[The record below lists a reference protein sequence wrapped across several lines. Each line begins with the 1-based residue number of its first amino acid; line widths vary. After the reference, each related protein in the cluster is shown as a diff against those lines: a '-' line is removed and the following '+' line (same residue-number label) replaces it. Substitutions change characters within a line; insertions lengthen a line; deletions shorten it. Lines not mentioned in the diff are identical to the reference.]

1 MINFQLKSSNVFS
14 FEILLIKTITFCF
27 VFFFFIVP
35 LQSEEQSEK
44 TALSVKKNQADLDN
58 ENNGSTF
65 MQAEHLFHSGKFRA
79 AKSYY
84 HKFLLDNSE
93 RKIRQNAFFRLGL
106 IDQNIK
112 SFTTALWYYQALL
125 DSNPNSLLAN
135 EVKFNM
141 AICNFELGKFAAAE
155 KLFNKIIS
163 QSIDKK
169 QKWKALYHLSKLD
182 AQKLNFE
189 DSIQKLNR
197 IYLYSKDNEISQ
209 YSIKLAEKIIDEKF
223 DEKSLSSL
231 IKIYK
236 AGFPADLLLLK
247 KMSIYREQG
256 DVAHYKSTLEEFLAK
271 FPRHKKSEGFKK
283 DLKSLEK
290 ESIDTDLELAILLP
304 LTGKLAA
311 TGQEV
316 LQGIQLAYSLLPE
329 VYRSKIFLNVKDSSN
344 SVSIEKTLSDLARTP
359 KTIGMIGPL
368 LTDEIKRSSV
378 IAESFKL
385 PIFTPTA
392 SSADLVDLSPY
403 VFRNALTRK
412 IQARYLA
419 EYSVNKLKLKRFAIL
434 YPLESF
440 GEELKD
446 EFSHSVER
454 LGGEVVAMANYD
466 RAQNDFKTQI
476 LELGGIADDDLD
488 RIIRK
493 QLKENLIQADFSD
506 PTVLS
511 RPKVDSAH
519 WSGDKIESL
528 KVSLELGYDA
538 IFIPGIYDK
547 VGLIIPQLAFYNIE
561 NIALLGGNGWN
572 SPELIKMGG
581 KFLKSIYFVDGFY
594 ADSQRMN
601 VKKFVQQFQN
611 NYGETP
617 SNLSAQAYDAAG
629 IVFQAIIAGADNRL
643 KLKNKLLKIK
653 NYPGVTGGTDI
664 TKSGDSEKNIFAL
677 TVRRKKIVE
686 EN

>member
-1 MINFQLKSSNVFS
+1 MTNFLLKKSSIFS
-14 FEILLIKTITFCF
+14 FQILLINTITFCF
-27 VFFFFIVP
+27 VFFFFITP
-35 LQSEEQSEK
+35 LQSEEQPEKAALSEK
-44 TALSVKKNQADLDN
+44 KKYKDLDDQ
-58 ENNGSTF
+58 NNRSIF
-65 MQAEHLFHSGKFRA
+65 MQAEYLFHSGKFMA
-79 AKSYY
+79 AKPYY
-84 HKFLLDNSE
+84 HKYLLDNSG

-125 DSNPNSLLAN
+125 DSNPNSLLSN

-141 AICNFELGKFAAAE
+141 AICSFELGNFDAAE
-155 KLFNKIIS
+155 KLFNTIIN

-169 QKWKALYHLSKLD
+169 QKWKALYYLSKLD

-189 DSIQKLNR
+189 DAIQKLNR
-197 IYLYSKDNEISQ
+197 INLHANDEKMSRYAT
-209 YSIKLAEKIIDEKF
+209 KLAEKIIDEKF
-223 DEKSLSSL
+223 EEKTLSSL
-231 IKIYK
+231 IEIYK
-236 AGFPADLLLLK
+236 AGFPADLLLIK
-247 KMSIYREQG
+247 KMSIYREQSA
-256 DVAHYKSTLEEFLAK
+256 VSLYKSTLEEFLTK
-271 FPRHKKSEGFKK
+271 FPQHKKSEGFKR
-283 DLKSLEK
+283 DLKQLEQENSDK
-290 ESIDTDLELAILLP
+290 NIELAILLP

-329 VYRSKIFLNVKDSSN
+329 DYRRKVFLNVKDSSD
-344 SVSIEKTLSDLARTP
+344 SVSIEKTVGDLARTP
-359 KTIGMIGPL
+359 KTVGVIGPL
-368 LTDEIKRSSV
+368 LSDEIKRSSV
-378 IAESFKL
+378 IADSFKL

-403 VFRNALTRK
+403 IFRNALTRK
-412 IQARYLA
+412 IQARFLA
-419 EYSVNKLKLKRFAIL
+419 EYSINKLKLKRFAIL
-434 YPLESF
+434 YPSERY

-446 EFSHSVER
+446 EFLRSVEK
-454 LGGEVVAMANYD
+454 LGGEVVGMASYD
-466 RAQNDFKTQI
+466 RAQNDFKNQI
-476 LELGGIADDDLD
+476 LELGGIADDNLD
-488 RIIRK
+488 RITRK
-493 QLKENLIQADFSD
+493 QLIENLIQADFSD

-511 RPKVDSAH
+511 RPKVGAAH
-519 WSGDKIESL
+519 WSGNKIENL

-561 NIALLGGNGWN
+561 NIALLGASGWN

-594 ADSQRMN
+594 SDSHKMN

-611 NYGETP
+611 NYGELP
-617 SNLSAQAYDAAG
+617 SHLSAQAYDAAG
-629 IVFQAIIAGADNRL
+629 IVFQAIIAGANNRV
-643 KLKNKLLKIK
+643 KLKNKLLQVK
-653 NYPGVTGGTDI
+653 NYPGVTGRTDI